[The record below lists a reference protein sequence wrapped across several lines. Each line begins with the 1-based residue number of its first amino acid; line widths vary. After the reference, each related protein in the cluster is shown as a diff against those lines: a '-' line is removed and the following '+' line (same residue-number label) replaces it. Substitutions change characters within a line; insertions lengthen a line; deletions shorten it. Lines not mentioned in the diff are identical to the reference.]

1 MGDKDKKA
9 KPANVPLSVRAVCW
23 FAGVPVDAVVK
34 PRKSSKKSSKEKEKS
49 TEEKSSEEGSE
60 KGFTGRAA
68 TINAKDT
75 IEYGTNVVGGVSP
88 GKGGQTHLGLPV
100 FNTVR
105 EAMDQVN
112 PHVSAV
118 FVPAQFA
125 AKAIIESIEAEVP
138 LVVSVA
144 EHVPVHDMLRVHEI
158 LRTQS
163 KTRLVGPNCPGIIAP
178 EQCRVGIMPYKQYT
192 RGCIGIVSKSGTLS
206 YEAVGSTSR
215 AGLGQ
220 SIVVGMGGDML
231 PGTTL
236 ADGLK
241 LFFDHEET
249 KGIIV
254 IGEIGGQAEI
264 EAAKLIRHHQKSAN
278 PKPVVAMVAGR
289 TAPAGK
295 TMGHAGAVF
304 TAGGITAEAKA
315 KALEEAGAVIV
326 PHPGVMEVSPSPRF
340 RVIASLTLD
349 SQADVRVPHAI
360 SAHTP
365 DEGIAAIKEL
375 GGRAFIKP
383 QVLGARRPKYLV
395 NLPDVSLFDNA
406 PQALGHFY
414 VEKLLRPVK
423 KWHFTM
429 TIDRDNYRPVLRI
442 RQEKGQRKE
451 EPALEETLGFSLSAG
466 IADKFVAHFFKKMCL
481 PERTLEDLGKLL
493 RGMFSIFSEKE
504 AISLKTN
511 VILTRNER
519 LFCTDSRFFF
529 DDAARGRQPELFSLR
544 DPSLE
549 VPEEVEAEKHGLV
562 YVRMDGDIGNVV
574 NGAGLAMATNDAI
587 SLYGGKSANFLD
599 AGGQATKETM
609 LQAFGIIMRDERVK
623 AILVN
628 IYGGIT
634 RCDMIAESIIAAT
647 KELGPLRVP
656 MVVRLQGT
664 NSEAGL
670 KLLAE
675 TSSDIHVEADFGKA
689 AERAVEMAR
698 LSDALSF

>member
-1 MGDKDKKA
+1 MFQRPHISTSALRHLTKLSRSFSTSLPRQGPYDETIKNLELNDKSR
-9 KPANVPLSVRAVCW
+9 VI
-23 FAGVPVDAVVK
+23 FQ
-34 PRKSSKKSSKEKEKS
+34 
-49 TEEKSSEEGSE
+49 
-60 KGFTGRAA
+60 GFTGRAA

-100 FNTVR
+100 FNTVQ
-105 EAMDQVN
+105 EAMAEVK

-192 RGCIGIVSKSGTLS
+192 RGCVGIVSKSGTLS

-241 LFFDHEET
+241 LFFEHDET
-249 KGIIV
+249 RGIIV
-254 IGEIGGQAEI
+254 IGEIGGEAEL
-264 EAAKLIRHHQKSAN
+264 EAAELIKEYRKTAN

-289 TAPAGK
+289 TAPEGK

-304 TAGGITAEAKA
+304 SAGDITAGAKA
-315 KALEEAGAVIV
+315 KALEDAGAIVV
-326 PHPGVMEVSPSPRF
+326 PHPGVMGKKMRE
-340 RVIASLTLD
+340 L
-349 SQADVRVPHAI
+349 
-360 SAHTP
+360 
-365 DEGIAAIKEL
+365 L
-375 GGRAFIKP
+375 GGNVVIKP
-383 QVLGARRPKYLV
+383 QVLLEKSQCYTVKDKEDGEGIATRI
-395 NLPDVSLFDNA
+395 
-406 PQALGHFY
+406 LGHRTGLHPLDDSIPAVSRLY
-414 VEKLLRPVK
+414 VEEAVQFDK
-423 KWHFTM
+423 KWHIAM
-429 TIDRDNYRPVLRI
+429 TIDRENYCPVIRIKDLESCQGSPIHEEQKNPQYSFGFSLRNGI
-442 RQEKGQRKE
+442 SDKIIADISKTLQLPETKT
-451 EPALEETLGFSLSAG
+451 ETLGNILQ
-466 IADKFVAHFFKKMCL
+466 
-481 PERTLEDLGKLL
+481 
-493 RGMFSIFSEKE
+493 GMFRIFSEKE
-504 AISLKTN
+504 AINLETHLLN
-511 VILTRNER
+511 IADGR
-519 LFCTDSRFFF
+519 LICSDSGFFF
-529 DDAARGRQPELFSLR
+529 DDAAQKRQPDLFALR
-544 DPSLE
+544 DSAQE
-549 VPEEVEAEKHGLV
+549 VREEVEAEKYGLV
-562 YVRMDGDIGNVV
+562 YVRMDGNIGNVV

-587 SLYGGKSANFLD
+587 SLYGGSSANFLD

-634 RCDMIAESIIAAT
+634 RCDMIAESIIAAAS
-647 KELGPLRVP
+647 ELGPLRVP

-670 KLLAE
+670 KLLSE
-675 TSSDIHVEADFGKA
+675 TDLGIHVEADFGEA
-689 AERAVEMAR
+689 ARKAVELANQ
-698 LSDALSF
+698 DY